1 MNCSPLRYFVI
12 NIIAVTLQLFMSLL
26 FPVIVLV

>member
-1 MNCSPLRYFVI
+1 MNYSPLRHFVI
-12 NIIAVTLQLFMSLL
+12 NIVVDTLQFFMSLL